1 MKLFNQR
8 KNSLTNQ
15 YLGLHGILCFLGAI
29 IPLFLTYL
37 MVAIFE
43 IEGILP
49 LIILILLFADLVL
62 FYYAS
67 QHYKKKKFLDILTYI
82 PKWKSKE
89 TFWYDLGKPFSD
101 TQFEFVQDFIRNI
114 LCSANDES
122 FKNWVNLIGNDLSV
136 ASFVLLNF
144 YLDYRILHTNDKE
157 LWIEEENTHKITES
171 GLEMVS
177 LKQMILEKIKKN
189 GFFFKKEFYDLEFKW
204 ISDIQYSHELP
215 YKEVELYREY
225 L

>member
-1 MKLFNQR
+1 M
-8 KNSLTNQ
+8 
-15 YLGLHGILCFLGAI
+15 HGFLCFLGAI
-29 IPLFLTYL
+29 IPFFLTRF
-37 MVAIFE
+37 MVDTLE
-43 IEGILP
+43 TNKILP
-49 LIILILLFADLVL
+49 LIISIFLSANLVL
-62 FYYAS
+62 FYCAS

-89 TFWYDLGKPFSD
+89 TLWNDLGKPFSD

-114 LCSANDES
+114 LCHSNDES
-122 FKNWVNLIGNDLSV
+122 FKNWVNLIGEDLYV

-171 GLEMVS
+171 GLEMVR

-204 ISDIQYSHELP
+204 ISDIQHSHELP
-215 YKEVELYREY
+215 YKEVKLYREY

>member
-1 MKLFNQR
+1 MKLFNRR

-15 YLGLHGILCFLGAI
+15 YLGLHGFLCFLGAI
-29 IPLFLTYL
+29 IPLFLTYS
-37 MVAIFE
+37 MVEIFE

-49 LIILILLFADLVL
+49 LIILIFLFANLVL

-67 QHYKKKKFLDILTYI
+67 QHYKKKKILDILTYI
-82 PKWKSKE
+82 PKWKNKE
-89 TFWYDLGKPFSD
+89 AFWNDFGKHFSD

-114 LCSANDES
+114 LCHSNDES
-122 FKNWVNLIGNDLSV
+122 FKNWVNLIGEDLYV

-171 GLEMVS
+171 GLEMVR
-177 LKQMILEKIKKN
+177 LKQIILEKIKNK

-204 ISDIQYSHELP
+204 ISDIQHSNELP
-215 YKEVELYREY
+215 YKEIRLFEEY